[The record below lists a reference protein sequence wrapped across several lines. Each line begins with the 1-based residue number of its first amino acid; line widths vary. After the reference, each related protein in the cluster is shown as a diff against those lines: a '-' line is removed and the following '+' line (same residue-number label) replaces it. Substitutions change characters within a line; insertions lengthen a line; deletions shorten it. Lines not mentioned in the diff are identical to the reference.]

1 MAIKPRLSCWYLI
14 MLILLDDP
22 LLYDPANISDSA
34 DLLIINNSVLVSVT
48 TELRRHIEC
57 RTEVYVEKDRE

>member
-1 MAIKPRLSCWYLI
+1 

-48 TELRRHIEC
+48 TELRRHIVC